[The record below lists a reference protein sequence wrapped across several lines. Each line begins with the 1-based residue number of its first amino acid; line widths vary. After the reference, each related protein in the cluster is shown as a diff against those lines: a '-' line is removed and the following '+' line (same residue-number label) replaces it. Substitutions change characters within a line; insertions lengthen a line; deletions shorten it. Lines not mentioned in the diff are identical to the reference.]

1 MLRNRRATP
10 RTNASEEQFQALI
23 ADHAE
28 VIYRVAYS
36 VVRDEHLAEDIV
48 QETIIKA
55 WQALPSWRGDGSL
68 RGWVLSIAH
77 NTAVSYLRRMRD
89 TSTEPARL
97 PERASSA
104 DVERET
110 DARADLDRLRLALAD
125 LDELSRSIVVMRDLD
140 GLPYQQIAEAL
151 DVPLATVKTRLLRA
165 RRELQRVVEAG
176 VRT

>member
-110 DARADLDRLRLALAD
+110 DARADLDRLRLALAEEIEIGSVQNENVQFCFFHSDD
-125 LDELSRSIVVMRDLD
+125 LKLSTTCFNSASEIRSS
-140 GLPYQQIAEAL
+140 
-151 DVPLATVKTRLLRA
+151 TRVCPIFLSKMN
-165 RRELQRVVEAG
+165 
-176 VRT
+176 RTRP